1 MLLCLN
7 VQYYT
12 SRYYYAYCHYLNYDA
27 LPIEYLPW
35 GQVSMKSR
43 DIAIAGILLAI
54 GAIVRYL
61 SLIIPGPIVANLVI
75 AFYCLAVILIL
86 PTVTE
91 ALGIGLVA
99 GIISALIS
107 HSIFPPGNLI
117 SEPIGALVC
126 LGLYRV
132 LKSRSS
138 FGPGLTTFLATLA
151 SGFSF
156 VVISMV
162 VMAPKILNTYATLGA
177 YVLVIIPIVTLAA
190 LVNAVIVQILYFP
203 AARIV
208 LRGRA

>member
-1 MLLCLN
+1 
-7 VQYYT
+7 
-12 SRYYYAYCHYLNYDA
+12 
-27 LPIEYLPW
+27 
-35 GQVSMKSR
+35 MKSR

-132 LKSRSS
+132 LKSRPS
-138 FGPGLTTFLATLA
+138 FGPGFTTFLATLA
-151 SGFSF
+151 SGFTF
-156 VVISMV
+156 VIVSMV

-190 LVNAVIVQILYFP
+190 LANAVIVQILYFP

>member
-1 MLLCLN
+1 
-7 VQYYT
+7 
-12 SRYYYAYCHYLNYDA
+12 
-27 LPIEYLPW
+27 
-35 GQVSMKSR
+35 MKSR

-132 LKSRSS
+132 LKCRPS

-156 VVISMV
+156 VIISLV
-162 VMAPKILNTYATLGA
+162 VMAPKILSTYATLGA

-190 LVNAVIVQILYFP
+190 LANAVIVQILYFP

-208 LRGRA
+208 LRDRA

>member
-1 MLLCLN
+1 
-7 VQYYT
+7 
-12 SRYYYAYCHYLNYDA
+12 
-27 LPIEYLPW
+27 
-35 GQVSMKSR
+35 MKSR

-132 LKSRSS
+132 LKSRPS

-156 VVISMV
+156 VIISLV
-162 VMAPKILNTYATLGA
+162 VMAPKILSTYATLGA

-190 LVNAVIVQILYFP
+190 LANAVIVQILYFP

-208 LRGRA
+208 LRDRA